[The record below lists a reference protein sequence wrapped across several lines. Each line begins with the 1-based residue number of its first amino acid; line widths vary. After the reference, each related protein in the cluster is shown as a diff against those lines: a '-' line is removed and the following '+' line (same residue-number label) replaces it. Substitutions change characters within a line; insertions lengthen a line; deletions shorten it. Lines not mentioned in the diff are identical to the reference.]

1 VRQNVTQQNKIK
13 MSHNIEM
20 VYSAC
25 TEWFNDW
32 VSTHPV
38 ELVDEWDLSEWMTH
52 EMYPA
57 TQMFLEYGFHSPRAR
72 NDALM
77 ILRALYYEYFLFQV
91 ERSHR
96 GLRPNTTH
104 FDRLKAAPQTTQKSG
119 AWHTEAREVL
129 SGHEF
134 GALCVG
140 SASERANVIQK
151 KCAPLAQ
158 RVAED
163 DADESTEQTVF
174 LSGENGLSA
183 FKWGWRYEPVARQ
196 LFETL
201 VANSPVYDG
210 LGRVRH
216 TTLPRLGAS
225 PDGLILEGP
234 RAGRLLE
241 IKCPISRI
249 IDGKIPIRYYCQ
261 MQLQAEVCDVD
272 AVDYVEVQFG
282 ILSTQ
287 EQLVNAKQPRI
298 GTVCVTASSSDTDPS
313 LYKYEYSPLFEAT
326 PEGYAAMQEWSP
338 IGPVILER
346 TQWYVKDWFTT
357 TVMRNR
363 RWWHEVGFPAYTKF
377 WDDVDALRATGFTN
391 RKPLFIDSGSERSA
405 ASATSNRTSPVP
417 ECDVDSD
424 TIAAIEDTSA
434 NDVET
439 APISK

>member
-1 VRQNVTQQNKIK
+1 
-13 MSHNIEM
+13 M

-25 TEWFNDW
+25 AEWFNDW
-32 VSTHPV
+32 VSVNPV
-38 ELVDEWDLSEWMTH
+38 ELEDEWDLSEWMTH

-57 TQMFLEYGFHSPRAR
+57 TQMFLEFAFHSPRAR

-96 GLRPNTTH
+96 GLKSNTSH
-104 FDRLKAAPQTTQKSG
+104 YERLKAAPQTTQKSG
-119 AWHTEAREVL
+119 AWHAEAREIL

-140 SASERANVIQK
+140 SPAERAGVIQK
-151 KCAPLAQ
+151 KCAPPAV
-158 RVAED
+158 RTPVSD
-163 DADESTEQTVF
+163 TDEASDELSTEQIVF

-201 VANSPVYDG
+201 VAHSPVYDG
-210 LGRVRH
+210 LGRVKH
-216 TTLPRLGAS
+216 ATLPRLGAS

-241 IKCPISRI
+241 IKCPISRV
-249 IDGKIPIRYYCQ
+249 IDGKIPVRYYCQ

-272 AVDYVEVQFG
+272 AVDYVEVQFAV
-282 ILSTQ
+282 LLTPD
-287 EQLVNAKQPRI
+287 QLALAKQPRI
-298 GTVCVTASSSDTDPS
+298 GTVCVTASATDADPS
-313 LYKYEYSPLFEAT
+313 VYTYEYSPLFPAT
-326 PEGYAAMQEWSP
+326 LEGYAAMQEWTP
-338 IGPVILER
+338 MGAAVLER

-363 RWWHEVGFPAYTKF
+363 RWWHAVGFPAYTQF
-377 WDDVDALRATGFTN
+377 WEEVDALRAAGFTN
-391 RKPLFIDSGSERSA
+391 RKPLFVDSGSEG
-405 ASATSNRTSPVP
+405 TSGPSPCASPVP
-417 ECDVDSD
+417 DSECND
-424 TIAAIEDTSA
+424 AAHE
-434 NDVET
+434 
-439 APISK
+439 P

>member
-1 VRQNVTQQNKIK
+1 
-13 MSHNIEM
+13 M

-25 TEWFNDW
+25 AEWFNDW
-32 VSTHPV
+32 VSAYPV

-57 TQMFLEYGFHSPRAR
+57 TQMFLEFAFHSPRAR

-91 ERSHR
+91 ERAHR
-96 GLRPNTTH
+96 GLKPNTTYYE
-104 FDRLKAAPQTTQKSG
+104 RLIAAPQTTQKSG
-119 AWHTEAREVL
+119 AWHAEAREVL

-140 SASERANVIQK
+140 SASERTSVIQK
-151 KCAPLAQ
+151 KCAPPALRPSATT
-158 RVAED
+158 EPD
-163 DADESTEQTVF
+163 YEEEPTTEQTVF
-174 LSGENGLSA
+174 VSGDNGLSA

-216 TTLPRLGAS
+216 ASLPRLGAS

-241 IKCPISRI
+241 IKCPISRV
-249 IDGKIPIRYYCQ
+249 IDGKIPVRYYCQ

-272 AVDYVEVQFG
+272 AVDYVEVQFAV
-282 ILSTQ
+282 LSTQ
-287 EQLVNAKQPRI
+287 EQLSLAKQPLI
-298 GTVCVTASSSDTDPS
+298 GTVCVTALTTDADPS
-313 LYKYEYSPLFEAT
+313 TYKYEYSPLFPAT
-326 PEGYAAMQEWSP
+326 TQGYAAMQEWTPTESA
-338 IGPVILER
+338 VVLER
-346 TQWYVKDWFTT
+346 TQWYVKDWFNT

-363 RWWHEVGFPAYTKF
+363 RWWDEVGFPAYTKF
-377 WDDVDALRATGFTN
+377 WEEVDGLRAIGFTN

-405 ASATSNRTSPVP
+405 TSVPSGHTSPVP
-417 ECDVDSD
+417 ECDVVSC
-424 TIAAIEDTSA
+424 TNVA
-434 NDVET
+434 NEVVGALD
-439 APISK
+439 

>member
-1 VRQNVTQQNKIK
+1 MT
-13 MSHNIEM
+13 HTIEM

-32 VSTHPV
+32 VSAHPV
-38 ELVDEWDLSEWMTH
+38 ELEDEWDLSDWMTH
-52 EMYPA
+52 EMHPA
-57 TQMFLEYGFHSPRAR
+57 AQMFLEYAFHSPRAR

-77 ILRALYYEYFLFQV
+77 ILRALFYEYFLFQV
-91 ERSHR
+91 ERAHR
-96 GLRPNTTH
+96 SLKPNSAH
-104 FDRLKAAPQTTQKSG
+104 LERLKAAPQTTQKSG
-119 AWHTEAREVL
+119 AWHAEAREIL

-140 SASERANVIQK
+140 STAERAGVIQK
-151 KCAPLAQ
+151 KCAPKAV
-158 RVAED
+158 RASM
-163 DADESTEQTVF
+163 ADNVDETETTEQTVF

-210 LGRVRH
+210 LGRVKH
-216 TTLPRLGAS
+216 QTLPRLGAS
-225 PDGLILEGP
+225 PDGLITEGP

-261 MQLQAEVCDVD
+261 MQLQAEVCDVL

-282 ILSTQ
+282 ILTSS
-287 EQLVNAKQPRI
+287 EQLQQSKQPRI
-298 GTVCVTASSSDTDPS
+298 GTVCVTAPNPEADPS
-313 LYKYEYSPLFEAT
+313 TYTYEYSPLFEAT
-326 PEGYAAMQEWSP
+326 EAGYSEMQEWSTSDGS
-338 IGPVILER
+338 IVLER

-363 RWWHEVGFPAYTKF
+363 RWWMEVGFPAYTQF
-377 WDDVDALRATGFTN
+377 WEEVDALKAAGFTN
-391 RKPLFIDSGSERSA
+391 RKPLFVDSGSECSLTSA
-405 ASATSNRTSPVP
+405 SSARESPVP
-417 ECDVDSD
+417 EDVAE
-424 TIAAIEDTSA
+424 TCTTAANEELLANVVATSP
-434 NDVET
+434 T
-439 APISK
+439 AE

>member
-1 VRQNVTQQNKIK
+1 
-13 MSHNIEM
+13 M

-38 ELVDEWDLSEWMTH
+38 ELVDEWDLSEWMSN
-52 EMYPA
+52 EMYEA
-57 TQMFLEYGFHSPRAR
+57 TQIFLEYGFHSPRAR

-91 ERSHR
+91 ERAHR
-96 GLRPNTTH
+96 GLKPKTH
-104 FDRLKAAPQTTQKSG
+104 FERLKAAPQTTQKSE
-119 AWHTEAREVL
+119 AWHLEAREVL

-140 SASERANVIQK
+140 SASERAGVIQK

-158 RVAED
+158 RVAAPHD
-163 DADESTEQTVF
+163 DAACENEIATEKTVF

-183 FKWGWRYEPVARQ
+183 FKWGRRYEPVARQ
-196 LFETL
+196 LFESL

-216 TTLPRLGAS
+216 ATLPRLGAS

-287 EQLVNAKQPRI
+287 EQLAAAKQPRI
-298 GTVCVTASSSDTDPS
+298 GTVCVTASSPDADTS
-313 LYKYEYSPLFEAT
+313 TYQYEYSPLFPAT

-338 IGPVILER
+338 TGLAVLER

-363 RWWHEVGFPAYTKF
+363 RWWDEVGFPAYTKF
-377 WDDVDALRATGFTN
+377 WEEVDALRATGYTN

-405 ASATSNRTSPVP
+405 ASVSSGRTSPVP
-417 ECDVDSD
+417 ECDVDSC
-424 TIAAIEDTSA
+424 TNASTGDTSA
-434 NDVET
+434 NVVVIAQDSV
-439 APISK
+439 

>member
-1 VRQNVTQQNKIK
+1 
-13 MSHNIEM
+13 M

-32 VSTHPV
+32 VSAHPV
-38 ELVDEWDLSEWMTH
+38 ELEDEWDLSEWMTH
-52 EMYPA
+52 EMHPA
-57 TQMFLEYGFHSPRAR
+57 TQMFLQYAFHSPRAR

-77 ILRALYYEYFLFQV
+77 ILRALFYEYFLFQV
-91 ERSHR
+91 ERAHCS
-96 GLRPNTTH
+96 LKPNSTH
-104 FDRLKAAPQTTQKSG
+104 LERLKAAPQTTQKSG
-119 AWHTEAREVL
+119 AWHAEAREIL

-140 SASERANVIQK
+140 SASERAGVIQK
-151 KCAPLAQ
+151 KCAPPAV
-158 RVAED
+158 RAAAAAPEGE
-163 DADESTEQTVF
+163 DADDETPEQTVF

-201 VANSPVYDG
+201 VAQSPVYDG
-210 LGRVRH
+210 LGRVKH
-216 TTLPRLGAS
+216 QSLPRLGAS
-225 PDGLILEGP
+225 PDGLITEGP

-282 ILSTQ
+282 ILSSPDLLKQ
-287 EQLVNAKQPRI
+287 AKQPRI
-298 GTVCVTASSSDTDPS
+298 GTVCVTAPTPDADPS
-313 LYKYEYSPLFEAT
+313 TYTYEYSPLFEAT
-326 PEGYAAMQEWSP
+326 DAGYTEMQEWSP
-338 IGPVILER
+338 SADRVVLER

-363 RWWHEVGFPAYTKF
+363 RWWTEVGFPAYTQF
-377 WDDVDALRATGFTN
+377 WEEVDALKASGFTN
-391 RKPLFIDSGSERSA
+391 RKPLFVDSGSERSVV
-405 ASATSNRTSPVP
+405 SVPSNRESPVP
-417 ECDVDSD
+417 EDDAEPCTNDASEELPANVVVTSP
-424 TIAAIEDTSA
+424 IAE
-434 NDVET
+434 
-439 APISK
+439 

>member
-1 VRQNVTQQNKIK
+1 
-13 MSHNIEM
+13 M

-25 TEWFNDW
+25 AEWFNDW

-57 TQMFLEYGFHSPRAR
+57 TQIFLEFAFHSPRAR

-91 ERSHR
+91 ERAHR
-96 GLRPNTTH
+96 GLQPNTTH
-104 FDRLKAAPQTTQKSG
+104 YERLKAAPQTTQKSG
-119 AWHTEAREVL
+119 AWHAEAREVL

-140 SASERANVIQK
+140 SAAERASVIQK
-151 KCAPLAQ
+151 KCAPSPLAVVTPPALAATEDEVD
-158 RVAED
+158 VA
-163 DADESTEQTVF
+163 AAPSTTEQTVF
-174 LSGENGLSA
+174 VSGENGLSA

-201 VANSPVYDG
+201 VASSPVYDG

-241 IKCPISRI
+241 IKCPISRV
-249 IDGKIPIRYYCQ
+249 IDGKIPVRYYCQ

-272 AVDYVEVQFG
+272 AVDYVEVQFA

-287 EQLVNAKQPRI
+287 EQLQYAKQPLI
-298 GTVCVTASSSDTDPS
+298 GTVCVTASTPSADPAT
-313 LYKYEYSPLFEAT
+313 YTYEYSPLFPAT
-326 PEGYAAMQEWSP
+326 EEGYAAMQEWTP
-338 IGPVILER
+338 AGPAVLER
-346 TQWYVKDWFTT
+346 TQWYVKDWFAT

-363 RWWHEVGFPAYTKF
+363 RWWNDVGFPAYTTF
-377 WDDVDALRATGFTN
+377 WNEVDALRATGFTN

-405 ASATSNRTSPVP
+405 TSPVP
-417 ECDVDSD
+417 DPES
-424 TIAAIEDTSA
+424 
-434 NDVET
+434 
-439 APISK
+439 